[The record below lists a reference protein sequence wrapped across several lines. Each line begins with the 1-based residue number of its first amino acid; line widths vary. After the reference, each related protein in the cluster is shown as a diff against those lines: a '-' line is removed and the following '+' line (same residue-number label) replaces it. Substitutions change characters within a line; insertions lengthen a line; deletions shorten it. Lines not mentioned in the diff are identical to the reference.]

1 MITLLI
7 ADDHPL
13 YRDALK
19 GSLSLSLPALTLK
32 EAGDLTTTVDILKQ
46 EDIDLLLLD
55 LHILEIVIRS
65 DFVFRFSFVTRV
77 RFGFFSDQPA
87 KIVELA

>member
-19 GSLSLSLPALTLK
+19 GSLNISFDEVT
-32 EAGDLTTTVDILKQ
+32 
-46 EDIDLLLLD
+46 
-55 LHILEIVIRS
+55 ILETGDV
-65 DFVFRFSFVTRV
+65 
-77 RFGFFSDQPA
+77 
-87 KIVELA
+87 

>member
-55 LHILEIVIRS
+55 LHMPAATICLAYCI
-65 DFVFRFSFVTRV
+65 FVSFSLMC
-77 RFGFFSDQPA
+77 PWP
-87 KIVELA
+87 